1 MGADVLSGREPDVAR
16 RRWRRRRGALWCW
29 GAAVSTAGLR
39 SRGRSLRL
47 FCLRWR
53 FLGWWFLGR
62 RLDLLLSLRCL
73 LNMPRRRRRGWLLR
87 GRRQLLWRRRRL
99 CRHRQRL
106 RRRDFSGGN
115 RSDERGE
122 YQPPRRGRV
131 VRVFGDSVRRLT
143 RWGRAIGRDRGDL
156 ASVVR
161 AVGLHG
167 CDDELVD
174 GSGNSVGGIQP
185 RERIFVVT
193 VVSDQIHQIA
203 HRHAA
208 VEFGTRFTRRFDEA
222 VRVVDRGNLFLAEEI
237 EELLVLVRGGR
248 GGVAGQNRRRD
259 EEDSGYRGRKLTDD
273 AGKHGR
279 VSVLLKQ
286 SPGEPM
292 RSNLGRA
299 WRSRRFPRT
308 WWRGV
313 RRACGPRDK
322 PGRQFA
328 DPARSAKFEAVFRR
342 PL

>member
-1 MGADVLSGREPDVAR
+1 MSWSGREPDVAR
-16 RRWRRRRGALWCW
+16 RRWWRRRGALWCW
-29 GAAVSTAGLR
+29 GAAVYTAGHR
-39 SRGRSLRL
+39 SRGRGWLHLWRR
-47 FCLRWR
+47 CLWRRCLWRRCLWRRW
-53 FLGWWFLGR
+53 
-62 RLDLLLSLRCL
+62 LDLLLSLRCL
-73 LNMPRRRRRGWLLR
+73 LNMPRRRRGWLLR
-87 GRRQLLWRRRRL
+87 GWRQLLWRRRRL

-106 RRRDFSGGN
+106 RRRDFSGGK

-122 YQPPRRGRV
+122 YQPPRRRRV
-131 VRVFGDSVRRLT
+131 VRVFDDSVRRLT

-208 VEFGTRFTRRFDEA
+208 VEFGTRFTRRFNEA

-237 EELLVLVRGGR
+237 EELLVLVRVGR
-248 GGVAGQNRRRD
+248 GSVAGQKCRRD
-259 EEDSGYRGRKLTDD
+259 EEHDSGYRSRKSTDD

-299 WRSRRFPRT
+299 WRSRMLPRT
-308 WWRGV
+308 W
-313 RRACGPRDK
+313 
-322 PGRQFA
+322 
-328 DPARSAKFEAVFRR
+328 
-342 PL
+342 